1 MAEAG
6 GGLEVSILMP
16 CLNEAKTVGTCVDK
30 AVKWLAA
37 AGVSGEV
44 IVADNGSTDGSQ
56 EIAARLGAR
65 VVPVAAKGYGA
76 ALLAGSLA
84 AKGRFVIM
92 GDSDDSYD
100 FTKLEPYVE
109 KLREGCDL
117 VVGNRFRGGIKPGA
131 MPTLNRYLGNPFLT
145 TVGRVFFGSPVNDFY
160 CGLRGFRREALLRM
174 QMRATGMEFA
184 IEMIVKA
191 TLLDMRITEVPTV
204 LWPDGRGRPS
214 HLHPWRDGW
223 RTLRFLMI
231 YSPRWLFW
239 YPGIAFVVLGSLLA
253 LWVLPGPRVVSGVT
267 FDIQTL
273 LLGSMMA
280 LIGFQG
286 MSFAV
291 FAKVFA
297 LSEGLLPPDARVD
310 RAFRYVSLEVGLA
323 AGAVLL
329 LTGLAGAGS
338 YAWTRWQAPGA
349 TPVDPSAS
357 MRLIIPSMTMVVLG
371 SQVILASF
379 FVSILWIR
387 RRLVP

>member
-1 MAEAG
+1 MPDAAG
-6 GGLEVSILMP
+6 GIELTLLMP
-16 CLNEAKTVGTCVDK
+16 CLNEARTVGICVEK
-30 AVKWLAA
+30 GRKWMES
-37 AGVSGEV
+37 AGVAGEI

-56 EIAARLGAR
+56 AIAVKAGAR
-65 VVPVAAKGYGA
+65 VVDVPVKGYGA

-84 AKGRFVIM
+84 AKGRFIIM

-100 FTKLEPYVE
+100 WSRLEAFVD
-109 KLREGCDL
+109 KLREGYDL

-131 MPTLNRYLGNPFLT
+131 MPPLNRYLGNPFLT

-160 CGLRGFRREALLRM
+160 CGLRGYRKEALLKW

-191 TLLDMRITEVPTV
+191 TLLGMRITEVPTV
-204 LWPDGRGRPS
+204 LWPDGRGRAP
-214 HLHPWRDGW
+214 HLRPWRDGW
-223 RTLRFLMI
+223 RTLRFLML

-239 YPGIAFVVLGSLLA
+239 FPGIIFLILGTLLA
-253 LWVLPGPRVVSGVT
+253 GWVLPGPRLVNGVV

-297 LSEGLLPPDARVD
+297 ISEGLLPPDARVD
-310 RAFRYVSLEVGLA
+310 RAFSLVSLEVGLA
-323 AGAVLL
+323 AGAGLVLV
-329 LTGLAGAGS
+329 GLMGAGT
-338 YAWTRWQAPGA
+338 YAMARWQHPGA
-349 TPVDPSAS
+349 GLVDPSAS
-357 MRLIIPSMTMVVLG
+357 MRLIIPSMTMIVLG
-371 SQVILASF
+371 SQVILSSF
-379 FVSILWIR
+379 FVSILWVR
-387 RRLVP
+387 RRLAP